1 MAVKVKYLFK
11 NRRTGKKSNKI
22 DTALEWFHDG
32 DTVLISRNGV
42 YLGCW
47 NDYGIQGNC
56 MEKFITKLLK
66 KSQKCTL
73 IGVAEN
79 CNKVAK
85 RYGEKGREIFVSR
98 LFKTYHKQSS
108 LV

>member
-1 MAVKVKYLFK
+1 
-11 NRRTGKKSNKI
+11 
-22 DTALEWFHDG
+22 
-32 DTVLISRNGV
+32 
-42 YLGCW
+42 
-47 NDYGIQGNC
+47 
-56 MEKFITKLLK
+56 MEKFIAKLLK

-73 IGVAEN
+73 IGVAKN